1 MMRGVEIFSK
11 MEMQSMLPIAALIV
25 KRIAELGLTR
35 EHVVRR
41 CGYRNISKGLRHLD
55 QLCQG
60 DFVGAAGLVQA
71 LPTALELPNDVMSQA
86 IEATKG
92 RLQDAAEA
100 SGKAEF
106 KPHAIIVT
114 ERTRPE
120 PMFVAGIIGIDRLL
134 RIEMDLMKSPVTFPS
149 QAITGI
155 DEKLRRWKSD
165 RLPGFGSPL
174 GFIVNYAVDR
184 AVRFDLTGKP
194 EAVLDRAYSPGGV
207 MLLLRGKPCQTL
219 TAV

>member
-1 MMRGVEIFSK
+1 M
-11 MEMQSMLPIAALIV
+11 
-25 KRIAELGLTR
+25 
-35 EHVVRR
+35 
-41 CGYRNISKGLRHLD
+41 
-55 QLCQG
+55 
-60 DFVGAAGLVQA
+60 
-71 LPTALELPNDVMSQA
+71 
-86 IEATKG
+86 
-92 RLQDAAEA
+92 
-100 SGKAEF
+100 
-106 KPHAIIVT
+106 
-114 ERTRPE
+114 
-120 PMFVAGIIGIDRLL
+120 AGIIGIDRLL

-174 GFIVNYAVDR
+174 GFIINYAVDR

-194 EAVLDRAYSPGGV
+194 EAVLDRAYSPGDV